1 MTDEKKSL
9 EEQFAEFELKADEAT
24 NSNPTDP
31 VYEHHRPDEVAELPV
46 RFEEYDEGGL
56 SHYDF
61 VEGITGVITEAQRL
75 LVTGEVP
82 LDKILVRKVGKDDQ
96 GRPAYAPYLPWTF
109 YVDALNKLTLWN
121 WELDIDPE
129 KGWYEDN
136 QSVNCTGFLLIHGEH
151 RTIRIPCDGG
161 AAKRKNSQTP
171 ADLRKTARADMIKS
185 GATWF
190 GIGLCLKDDR
200 FKEEAL
206 ALHGVQTPPNATQR
220 NDLRDLLVQGTEKIC
235 PKDQVKQRLSDL
247 GLTCEDW
254 EFQSEKRY
262 DAILVATRQALRRRG
277 TS

>member
-9 EEQFAEFELKADEAT
+9 EEQFAEFELKAEEAT

-31 VYEHHRPDEVAELPV
+31 VYEHLPPDREVAELPV

-61 VEGITGVITEAQRL
+61 VEGIKGVITEAQRA

-82 LDKILVRKVGKDDQ
+82 LEKILVREVGKKDGIQ
-96 GRPAYAPYLPWTF
+96 QYAPYLPWTF

-121 WELDIDPE
+121 WELVIDE
-129 KGWYEDN
+129 WYQDS
-136 QSVNCTGFLLIHGEH
+136 QSVNCTGSLLIFGES
-151 RTIRIPCDGG
+151 RTIKIPCDGG

-190 GIGLCLKDDR
+190 GIGLCLKDER

-206 ALHGVQTPPNATQR
+206 ALHGVQSRPDGKQR
-220 NDLRDLLVQGTEKIC
+220 NALRELLVVPDEKIC
-235 PKDQVKQRLSDL
+235 PKDQVKSRLSAL
-247 GLTCEDW
+247 GLTFEDW
-254 EFQSEKRY
+254 EFESEKRY
-262 DAILVATRQALRRRG
+262 DAILVAARQALRRRG
-277 TS
+277 PSS